1 MSFPW
6 ERTADERLSPVSS
19 FLEGWGRWVY
29 RLRGWLLILSLVSL
43 APAFVVVAKGARA
56 PAAPVLAT
64 TESGRAADLMARQL
78 ADRPISFDLILSH
91 PTLRATDPAF
101 KTEVKRALQALRDDP
116 RVARI
121 RTAYDLDPPDPAFI
135 SRDGHRTRAVVEL
148 KHRGSAV
155 ESLEFSS
162 LPPGLYAT
170 LRGLVAPSAL
180 DVVAAGSLVLH
191 HDFVE
196 VAQRD
201 LHRAEM
207 VILPVVA
214 LFLLLAFGSVVA
226 ALLPLGVGMLAMTGG
241 IAGTEILGRYM
252 SVSAYAPNI
261 VTMIGLGVAIDYSLF
276 IVSRFREEITRR
288 PVADALAVTMATTG
302 RAILFSG
309 VTVAI
314 GLLGMLLLGLG
325 NIGSL
330 GLAGTLVVVLSV
342 VYGLTF
348 LPAALALLGP
358 RVNALS
364 IPGFRSARKDAG
376 SVFWH
381 RLAAMVMA
389 HPWRVL
395 VPVTAL
401 LLLLGSPFL
410 HLRLAAGDASSLPP
424 WAEAR
429 RGAELLQGQFAGSQV
444 APVIVVVNHRSGSPL
459 EAARVGHAY
468 DLSRWLAAQPVVAG
482 VQSVMDLSPDTSRE
496 EYQRFVKVPMALWPE
511 DMRREVAQIVGEHI
525 MVFAVSTKVPAGSD
539 EARALVRTIRSSHPP
554 VDGELLV
561 TGATAFDL
569 DFMGVVAE
577 NAPRAFALVVGATY
591 LALLLLLGSVLLP
604 LKAVIVNLLS
614 ISASYG
620 ALVWIFQDGHL
631 AKVLGFTPGPI
642 QTATPVIMFCLIF
655 GLSMDYEVLLLS
667 RMREEYIRTGNNVVA
682 VGAGLE
688 RTGRLITW
696 AGAIMAAVFFAFAL
710 AESVI
715 IKAVGIGIGIAV
727 ILDATV
733 VRGLLV
739 PATMRLMGEWNWWL
753 PGPLARLVRRDATT
767 PAARRASAGG
777 G

>member
-1 MSFPW
+1 MPRGSSAVTIDSGSQRRAQRRRGHFPGSAMSS
-6 ERTADERLSPVSS
+6 L
-19 FLEGWGRWVY
+19 LEGWGRWVH
-29 RLRGWLLILSLVSL
+29 RLRWWLFALSLVSL
-43 APAFVVVAKGARA
+43 APAFVVVAHGARA
-56 PAAPVLAT
+56 ASAPILAS
-64 TESGRAADLMARQL
+64 TESGRAAQLMAREL
-78 ADRPISFDLILSH
+78 SDRPLSFDLILSH
-91 PTLRATDPAF
+91 PTLRATDPTF
-101 KTEVKRALQALRDDP
+101 KTEVRRALQALRDDP

-121 RTAYDLDPPDPAFI
+121 RTAYDQDPPDQTLI

-148 KHRGSAV
+148 KQRSSAI

-162 LPPGLYAT
+162 LPP
-170 LRGLVAPSAL
+170 
-180 DVVAAGSLVLH
+180 VLH
-191 HDFVE
+191 HDFIE

-201 LHRAEM
+201 LRRSEL
-207 VILPVVA
+207 VIMPVVA

-226 ALLPLGVGMLAMTGG
+226 AFLPLGVGLLAVSGG
-241 IAGTEILGRYM
+241 IAGTEILARYT

-276 IVSRFREEITRR
+276 IVSRFREEIVRR
-288 PVADALAVTMATTG
+288 SVPEALAVTLSRTG

-314 GLLGMLLLGLG
+314 GLLGMLMLGLG

-330 GLAGTLVVVLSV
+330 GVAGTLVVALSV
-342 VYGLTF
+342 LYGLTF
-348 LPAALALLGP
+348 LPATLALLGP
-358 RVNALS
+358 RVNALA
-364 IPGFRSARKDAG
+364 IPGFRRGGG
-376 SVFWH
+376 STGFWH
-381 RLAAMVMA
+381 RLSTLVMA

-395 VPVTAL
+395 LPVTAL

-410 HLRLAAGDASSLPP
+410 HLRLAAGDASSMPS
-424 WAEAR
+424 WAESR
-429 RGAELLQGQFAGSQV
+429 RGAEILQRDFVAGE
-444 APVIVVVNHRSGSPL
+444 PPPIIVVVHHRTGSPL
-459 EAARVGHAY
+459 EPGRMGQAY
-468 DLSRWLAAQPVVAG
+468 DLNRWLAAQPAVSG
-482 VQSVMDLSPDTSRE
+482 VQSAMDLSPDTSRE
-496 EYQRFVKVPMALWPE
+496 EYLRFVKVPMELWPE
-511 DMRREVAQIVGEHI
+511 DMRREVAQVVGPHS

-554 VDGELLV
+554 IDGELLV

-569 DFMGVVAE
+569 DFMGVIAD
-577 NAPRAFALVVGATY
+577 NAPKAIGVMVGATY
-591 LALLLLLGSVLLP
+591 IALLLLLGSVLLP
-604 LKAVIVNLLS
+604 LKAVVVNLLS

-631 AKVLGFTPGPI
+631 SHVLGFTPGPI
-642 QTATPVIMFCLIF
+642 QTATPIIMFCLLF

-667 RMREEYIRTGNNVVA
+667 RIREEYERSGDNVLA

-696 AGAIMAAVFFAFAL
+696 AGAIMAAVFFALAL

-739 PATMRLMGEWNWWL
+739 PATMRLMGDWNWWL
-753 PGPLARLVRRDATT
+753 PRPLARLVRRRVVR
-767 PAARRASAGG
+767 PAARRVSAGG

>member
-1 MSFPW
+1 MSS
-6 ERTADERLSPVSS
+6 L
-19 FLEGWGRWVY
+19 LEVWGRWVY
-29 RLRGWLLILSLVSL
+29 RRRWWLFALSIVSL
-43 APAFVVVAKGARA
+43 APAFVVVAQGARMA
-56 PAAPVLAT
+56 PAPTLAT
-64 TESGRAADLMARQL
+64 TESGRAAGLMARQL
-78 ADRPISFDLILSH
+78 PDRPISFDLILSS

-101 KTEVKRALQALRDDP
+101 KAEIRRALQRLRDDP

-121 RTAYDLDPPDPAFI
+121 RTAYDFDPPDPAFL

-148 KHRGSAV
+148 THRGSAV

-162 LPPGLYAT
+162 LPPGLYT
-170 LRGLVAPSAL
+170 SLRGVVAPSGL
-180 DVVAAGSLVLH
+180 EVVAAGSLALH
-191 HDFVE
+191 NDFIE
-196 VAQRD
+196 VAKRD

-226 ALLPLGVGMLAMTGG
+226 ALLPLGVGLLAMVGG
-241 IAGTEILGRYM
+241 IAGTEILARHM

-288 PVADALAVTMATTG
+288 PVPDALARTLATTG

-314 GLLGMLLLGLG
+314 GLLGMLMLGLG

-348 LPAALALLGP
+348 LPAALAILGP
-358 RVNALS
+358 KVNALS
-364 IPGFRSARKDAG
+364 IPAFRPARLDGG
-376 SVFWH
+376 SGFWH
-381 RLAAMVMA
+381 RLAAVVMA

-395 VPVTAL
+395 LPVTAL

-429 RGAELLQGQFAGSQV
+429 RGAELLQREFVGGEPP
-444 APVIVVVNHRSGSPL
+444 PVIVVVSHRGGSPL
-459 EAARVGHAY
+459 EAARVGQAY
-468 DLSRWLAAQPVVAG
+468 DLSRWLATQPAVSG
-482 VQSVMDLSPDTSRE
+482 VQSVMDLAPDMSRE
-496 EYQRFVKVPMALWPE
+496 EYQRFVKIPTMLWPE
-511 DMRREVAQIVGEHI
+511 EMRRAVAQIVGEHI

-539 EARALVRTIRSSHPP
+539 EARALVRAIRSSHPP

-561 TGATAFDL
+561 TGPTAFDL
-569 DFMGVVAE
+569 DFMGVVAD
-577 NAPRAFALVVGATY
+577 NAPRAVALVVGATY

-604 LKAVIVNLLS
+604 LKAVVVNLLS

-631 AKVLGFTPGPI
+631 SGALGFTPGPI

-667 RMREEYIRTGNNVVA
+667 RMREEYERTGDNVLA

-710 AESVI
+710 AESVT

-739 PATMRLMGEWNWWL
+739 PAAMRLMGHWNWWL
-753 PGPLARLVRRDATT
+753 PGPIARLVRRGATP
-767 PAARRASAGG
+767 PAARRVSAGG

>member
-1 MSFPW
+1 M
-6 ERTADERLSPVSS
+6 TG
-19 FLEGWGRWVY
+19 FLEAWGRWVY
-29 RLRGWLLILSLVSL
+29 RLRGWLLALSFLSL
-43 APAFVVVAKGARA
+43 APAFVVVAQGARA
-56 PAAPVLAT
+56 APAPILAT
-64 TESGRAADLMARQL
+64 TESGRAAGLMARQL
-78 ADRPISFDLILSH
+78 PDRPISFDLILSH
-91 PTLRATDPAF
+91 PSLQATDPGF
-101 KTEVKRALQALRDDP
+101 KTEVKRALQPLRDDP

-121 RTAYDLDPPDPAFI
+121 RTAYDLDPPDRALI
-135 SRDGHRTRAVVEL
+135 SRDGRRTRAVVEL
-148 KHRGSAV
+148 KHRVSAV

-162 LPPGLYAT
+162 LPPGLYAS
-170 LRGLVAPSAL
+170 LRGRVAPSAL
-180 DVVAAGSLVLH
+180 EVVASGSLTLH
-191 HDFVE
+191 DDFVE
-196 VAQRD
+196 VAKRD

-214 LFLLLAFGSVVA
+214 VFLLLAFGSVVA
-226 ALLPLGVGMLAMTGG
+226 ALLPLGVGMLAMIGG
-241 IAGTEILGRYM
+241 IAGTEVLSRYM

-288 PVADALAVTMATTG
+288 SVPDALAVTMATTG

-314 GLLGMLLLGLG
+314 GLLGMLMLGLG

-330 GLAGTLVVVLSV
+330 GVAGTLVVVLSV

-348 LPAALALLGP
+348 LPAALAILGP
-358 RVNALS
+358 RVNAFS
-364 IPGFRSARKDAG
+364 IPGFRSAHADG
-376 SVFWH
+376 SSGFWH
-381 RLAAMVMA
+381 RLAALVMA
-389 HPWRVL
+389 YPWQVL

-429 RGAELLQGQFAGSQV
+429 RGAELLQREFPGGE
-444 APVIVVVNHRSGSPL
+444 PPPIIVVVSHRTGSPL
-459 EAARVGHAY
+459 DPARIGQAY
-468 DLSRWLAAQPVVAG
+468 DLSRWLASRPEVSG
-482 VQSVMDLSPDTSRE
+482 VQSVMDLSPDASRE
-496 EYQRFVKVPMALWPE
+496 EYQRFVKIPREMWPE
-511 DMRREVAQIVGEHI
+511 EMRRGVAQIVGEHI
-525 MVFAVSTKVPAGSD
+525 MVFAVSTKTPAGSD
-539 EARALVRTIRSSHPP
+539 ETRALVRAIRASHPP
-554 VDGELLV
+554 VDGDLLV

-577 NAPRAFALVVGATY
+577 NAPRAIALVVVATY

-604 LKAVIVNLLS
+604 LKAVAVNLLS

-620 ALVWIFQDGHL
+620 ALVWIFQQGHL
-631 AKVLGFTPGPI
+631 SGVLGFTPGPI

-667 RMREEYIRTGNNVVA
+667 RMREEYERTGNNVLA

-739 PATMRLMGEWNWWL
+739 PATMRLMGHWNWWL
-753 PGPLARLVRRDATT
+753 PGPIARLVGRGAST
-767 PAARRASAGG
+767 PAARRVSAGG

>member
-1 MSFPW
+1 
-6 ERTADERLSPVSS
+6 
-19 FLEGWGRWVY
+19 
-29 RLRGWLLILSLVSL
+29 
-43 APAFVVVAKGARA
+43 
-56 PAAPVLAT
+56 
-64 TESGRAADLMARQL
+64 
-78 ADRPISFDLILSH
+78 
-91 PTLRATDPAF
+91 
-101 KTEVKRALQALRDDP
+101 
-116 RVARI
+116 
-121 RTAYDLDPPDPAFI
+121 
-135 SRDGHRTRAVVEL
+135 
-148 KHRGSAV
+148 
-155 ESLEFSS
+155 
-162 LPPGLYAT
+162 
-170 LRGLVAPSAL
+170 
-180 DVVAAGSLVLH
+180 
-191 HDFVE
+191 
-196 VAQRD
+196 
-201 LHRAEM
+201 
-207 VILPVVA
+207 
-214 LFLLLAFGSVVA
+214 LAFGSVVA
-226 ALLPLGVGMLAMTGG
+226 ALLPLGVGMLAVIGG
-241 IAGTEILGRYM
+241 IAGTEVLARYM

-276 IVSRFREEITRR
+276 IVSRFREEIARR
-288 PVADALAVTMATTG
+288 SVPDALAVTMATTG

-314 GLLGMLLLGLG
+314 GLLGMLMLGLG

-348 LPAALALLGP
+348 LPAALAILGP
-358 RVNALS
+358 RINALS
-364 IPGFRSARKDAG
+364 IPGVGPTRVDRG
-376 SVFWH
+376 SGFWH
-381 RLAAMVMA
+381 RLAALVMA

-410 HLRLAAGDASSLPP
+410 HLRLAAGDASSLPA

-429 RGAELLQGQFAGSQV
+429 RGAELLRREFPGGEQ
-444 APVIVVVNHRSGSPL
+444 PPIIVVVSHRSGSPL
-459 EAARVGHAY
+459 EPARVGQAY
-468 DLSRWLAAQPVVAG
+468 DLSRWLASQPGVSG
-482 VQSVMDLSPDTSRE
+482 VQSVMDLAPDTSRE
-496 EYQRFVKVPMALWPE
+496 EYQRFVKVPTELWPE
-511 DMRREVAQIVGEHI
+511 EMRRAVAQIVGEHV
-525 MVFAVSTKVPAGSD
+525 MVFAVSTTAPAGSD
-539 EARALVRTIRSSHPP
+539 EARALVRAIRASHPP

-561 TGATAFDL
+561 TGPTAFDL

-577 NAPRAFALVVGATY
+577 NAPRAVALVVGATY

-604 LKAVIVNLLS
+604 LKAVVVNLLS

-631 AKVLGFTPGPI
+631 AHALGFTPGPI

-667 RMREEYIRTGNNVVA
+667 RMREEYERTGNNVLA

-727 ILDATV
+727 ILDATI

-739 PATMRLMGEWNWWL
+739 PAAMRLMGRWNWWL
-753 PGPLARLVRRDATT
+753 PGPIARLVGRGAAS
-767 PAARRASAGG
+767 PAARRA
-777 G
+777 